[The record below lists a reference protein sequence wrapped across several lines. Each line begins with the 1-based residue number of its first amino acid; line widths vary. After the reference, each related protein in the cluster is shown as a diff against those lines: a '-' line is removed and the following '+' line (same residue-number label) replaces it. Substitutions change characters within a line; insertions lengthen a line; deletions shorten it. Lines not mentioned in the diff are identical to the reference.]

1 MNFPS
6 QIFFNDI
13 NHGYR
18 ATILKKK
25 SLRLFPFYMVV
36 ATLFLLWKGAQ
47 NDAHCICIKPSDY
60 TWEKNVRRRYYFYSG
75 ITIMELYLTL
85 KQHFHTGE

>member
-18 ATILKKK
+18 ATILKKIFFVAAFI
-25 SLRLFPFYMVV
+25 LYGCGYLFP
-36 ATLFLLWKGAQ
+36 LWKGAQ
-47 NDAHCICIKPSDY
+47 LQLYQTFLK
-60 TWEKNVRRRYYFYSG
+60 ENVRHF
-75 ITIMELYLTL
+75 L
-85 KQHFHTGE
+85 KIVNLFVMR

>member
-18 ATILKKK
+18 ATILKKI
-25 SLRLFPFYMVV
+25 FFV
-36 ATLFLLWKGAQ
+36 AAFILYGCGYLFLLWKGAQ
-47 NDAHCICIKPSDY
+47 LQLYQTFLK
-60 TWEKNVRRRYYFYSG
+60 ENVRHF
-75 ITIMELYLTL
+75 L
-85 KQHFHTGE
+85 KIVNLFVMR